1 MERIFPR
8 ALEKGMMIALAA
20 PSGAVRNKETTERYR
35 AFWEERGYR
44 VKVLKSC
51 STHYGYLSGN
61 DRERAEE
68 MQECFLDDKI
78 DAIFCVFGGYGAAR
92 VLPLLDYESIRS
104 HPKIFAGFSDVT
116 GYHSAIFR
124 HSGLVTFHTPNAD
137 LSSGK
142 PGWEFSF
149 DSMLACLTCR
159 EKRKL
164 LNPEGMP
171 LFTANGGKAEGIACG
186 GNLSLIAHSI
196 GTGYEPEFDGRILFL
211 EDVGEKIYSVDRM
224 LTQLRLAGVFDR
236 CAGIVFGMFSE
247 CRNAYPDFGLTLE
260 QVIND
265 VVLPCGKP
273 VLTGLCFGH
282 QQPSLTFPLGV
293 RVTLDADRREGGLNE
308 AAVQ

>member
-8 ALEKGMMIALAA
+8 ALEKGMRIALIA
-20 PSGAVRNKETTERYR
+20 PSGAVREKETAERYQ
-35 AFWEERGYR
+35 AFWEQRGFR
-44 VKVLKSC
+44 VTVRNSC
-51 STHYGYLSGN
+51 GDRYGYLSGS

-68 MQECFLDDKI
+68 LQACFLDDGI
-78 DAIFCVFGGYGAAR
+78 DAIFCVYGGYGSAR
-92 VLPLLDYESIRS
+92 ALPLLDYDSIRF
-104 HPKIFAGFSDVT
+104 HPKIFAGFSDAT
-116 GYHSAIFR
+116 GYHSAINR

-142 PGWEFSF
+142 PGWEFSL
-149 DSMLACLTCR
+149 DSMLACLTCK

-164 LNPEGMP
+164 MNPEGMT
-171 LFTANGGKAEGIACG
+171 LSFANGGKAEGISCG

-224 LTQLRLAGVFDR
+224 LTQLRQAGVFDR
-236 CAGIVFGMFSE
+236 CAGIVLGMFSG
-247 CRNAYPDFGLTLE
+247 CRNAYPEFGLTLE
-260 QVIND
+260 QVISD

-282 QQPSLTFPLGV
+282 QQPSLSFPLGV
-293 RVTLDADRREGGLNE
+293 SVTLNSQTGELWLNE
-308 AAVQ
+308 PAVQ